1 MEKTKELFY
10 LIKFIDQRYI
20 NSFLEKGQIHY
31 EPLYYFSEL
40 ERKTGDRRIGD
51 AFEGN
56 ACFNPINLPI
66 FFLMKNKKGKV
77 IKAVPFK
84 NNNLRMVKGL
94 PEKLKQRIGICSFF
108 YVAAEDLEYFTGKD
122 GNRYYKFND
131 RIISELVNFIK
142 KDDRIPVM
150 IHNIPEFAKRCEKQ
164 HSPLKPVYYY
174 DESDFNNW
182 DSITTNSPIFYSQLK
197 RKVYSGQ
204 HEVRLLKILKELN
217 EGENIEIGNI
227 KTIARVLDRDG
238 LCNDKYIF
246 KC

>member
-1 MEKTKELFY
+1 
-10 LIKFIDQRYI
+10 
-20 NSFLEKGQIHY
+20 
-31 EPLYYFSEL
+31 
-40 ERKTGDRRIGD
+40 
-51 AFEGN
+51 
-56 ACFNPINLPI
+56 
-66 FFLMKNKKGKV
+66 
-77 IKAVPFK
+77 
-84 NNNLRMVKGL
+84 
-94 PEKLKQRIGICSFF
+94 
-108 YVAAEDLEYFTGKD
+108 
-122 GNRYYKFND
+122 
-131 RIISELVNFIK
+131 
-142 KDDRIPVM
+142 M